1 MSQKIKRGDIIDV
14 KITGIQPYGAF
25 ASLPDNST
33 GLIHISEISDKFV
46 KSIDSFV
53 KVGESIKVKVIDFD
67 QETNHAKLSLKAIDN
82 RYRRRNKRVY
92 YKNPRRLIVETPN
105 GFKPLALAME
115 KWLKQGITEESK
127 NDYIRFI

>member
-1 MSQKIKRGDIIDV
+1 MSQKIKRGDIVDV

-53 KVGESIKVKVIDFD
+53 KIGQTLKVKVIDFD
-67 QETNHAKLSLKAIDN
+67 EQTNHARLSLKAIDN

-115 KWLKQGITEESK
+115 KWLKQGITEES
-127 NDYIRFI
+127 

>member
-1 MSQKIKRGDIIDV
+1 MVPKVKRGDIVDV

-53 KVGESIKVKVIDFD
+53 KVGEFIKVKVIDFD
-67 QETNHAKLSLKAIDN
+67 EETNHAKLSLKVIDN

-92 YKNPRRLIVETPN
+92 YKNPRRSIIETPN
-105 GFKPLALAME
+105 GFTPLAKAME
-115 KWLKQGITEESK
+115 KWLKQGITEE
-127 NDYIRFI
+127 N

>member
-53 KVGESIKVKVIDFD
+53 KVGEFIKVKVIDFD
-67 QETNHAKLSLKAIDN
+67 EETNHARLSLKAIDS

-92 YKNPRRLIVETPN
+92 YKNPRRLTVETPN
-105 GFKPLALAME
+105 GFAPLALAME
-115 KWLKQGITEESK
+115 DWLKQGITEES
-127 NDYIRFI
+127 

>member
-67 QETNHAKLSLKAIDN
+67 QETNHAKLSLKATDN

-115 KWLKQGITEESK
+115 KWLKQGITEES
-127 NDYIRFI
+127 

>member
-1 MSQKIKRGDIIDV
+1 M
-14 KITGIQPYGAF
+14 
-25 ASLPDNST
+25 
-33 GLIHISEISDKFV
+33 
-46 KSIDSFV
+46 
-53 KVGESIKVKVIDFD
+53 GESIKVKVIDFD

-115 KWLKQGITEESK
+115 KWLKQGITEES
-127 NDYIRFI
+127 

>member
-67 QETNHAKLSLKAIDN
+67 QETN
-82 RYRRRNKRVY
+82 
-92 YKNPRRLIVETPN
+92 PRRLIVETPN

-115 KWLKQGITEESK
+115 KWLKQGITEES
-127 NDYIRFI
+127 

>member
-1 MSQKIKRGDIIDV
+1 MSQKIKRGDIVDV

-53 KVGESIKVKVIDFD
+53 KIGQTLKVKVIDFD
-67 QETNHAKLSLKAIDN
+67 EQTNHARLSLKAIDN
-82 RYRRRNKRVY
+82 RYRRRTKRVY
-92 YKNPRRLIVETPN
+92 YKNPRRTIVETPN
-105 GFKPLALAME
+105 GFKPLAAAMQI
-115 KWLKQGITEESK
+115 WIKQGITEE
-127 NDYIRFI
+127 N

>member
-25 ASLPDNST
+25 ANLPDNST

-46 KSIDSFV
+46 KSINSFV
-53 KVGESIKVKVIDFD
+53 KVGQTIKVKVIDFD
-67 QETNHAKLSLKAIDN
+67 ESTNHARLSLKAIDN

-92 YKNPRRLIVETPN
+92 YKNPRRSIVETPN
-105 GFKPLALAME
+105 GFKPLASAMQL
-115 KWLKQGITEESK
+115 WIKQGITEE
-127 NDYIRFI
+127 N

>member
-82 RYRRRNKRVY
+82 CYRRRNKRVY

-115 KWLKQGITEESK
+115 KWLKQGITEES
-127 NDYIRFI
+127 

>member
-82 RYRRRNKRVY
+82 DWYAINVFT
-92 YKNPRRLIVETPN
+92 I
-105 GFKPLALAME
+105 
-115 KWLKQGITEESK
+115 ES
-127 NDYIRFI
+127 R

>member
-1 MSQKIKRGDIIDV
+1 MSLKIKRGDIVDV

-53 KVGESIKVKVIDFD
+53 KVGEFIKVKIKYEHTILPLFTMKIYRLVLKYSID
-67 QETNHAKLSLKAIDN
+67 E
-82 RYRRRNKRVY
+82 
-92 YKNPRRLIVETPN
+92 
-105 GFKPLALAME
+105 
-115 KWLKQGITEESK
+115 
-127 NDYIRFI
+127 

>member
-1 MSQKIKRGDIIDV
+1 MSQKIKRGDIIDI
-14 KITGIQPYGAF
+14 KITGIKPYRAF

-115 KWLKQGITEESK
+115 KWLKQGITEES
-127 NDYIRFI
+127 

>member
-67 QETNHAKLSLKAIDN
+67 QET
-82 RYRRRNKRVY
+82 
-92 YKNPRRLIVETPN
+92 RRLIVETPN

-115 KWLKQGITEESK
+115 KWLKQGITEES
-127 NDYIRFI
+127 